1 MFCPQ
6 CKAEYRQG
14 FTRCADCDVDL
25 VYTLPATE
33 SAFAETSQAAS
44 LVESDED
51 PFCSFWKGDDPRIH
65 AELCSVLDDAGI
77 PHKTVRRQDHLFNL
91 SNYPA
96 FQIGVPFSMYERAE
110 EAVKE
115 AFDLE
120 DSDPR
125 AAETLSPPSLLP
137 ETRRSFRKLPSTLT
151 PPSEENIPGPPTEGN
166 LSAAPP
172 EEATAEIWSDDDS
185 GLRDM
190 LIASLRENQIGVRQE
205 NIGGKISLFVAA
217 EDEQRA
223 REIVREIVEGAPP
236 A

>member
-1 MFCPQ
+1 MFRAWQFANCCVFFVQ
-6 CKAEYRQG
+6 AEDGIRDADVTGVQ
-14 FTRCADCDVDL
+14 TCA
-25 VYTLPATE
+25 LP
-33 SAFAETSQAAS
+33 
-44 LVESDED
+44 
-51 PFCSFWKGDDPRIH
+51 IY
-65 AELCSVLDDAGI
+65 AGI

-96 FQIGVPFSMYERAE
+96 FQVGVPFSMYERAE

-125 AAETLSPPSLLP
+125 AAEALSVPSLLS

-151 PPSEENIPGPPTEGN
+151 PPSDENVPGPPTEGN
-166 LSAAPP
+166 LSDAPP
-172 EEATAEIWSDDDS
+172 QETTAEIWSGDDS
-185 GLRDM
+185 SLRDM
-190 LIASLRENQIGVRQE
+190 LIASLRDNQIGVRQE
-205 NIGGKISLFVAA
+205 NTGGENSLFVAA
-217 EDEQRA
+217 EDEKRA